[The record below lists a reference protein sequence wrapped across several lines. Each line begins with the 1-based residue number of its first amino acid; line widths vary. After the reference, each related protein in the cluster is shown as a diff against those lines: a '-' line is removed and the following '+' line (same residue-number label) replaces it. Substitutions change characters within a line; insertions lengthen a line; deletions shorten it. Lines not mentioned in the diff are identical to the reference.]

1 MKNVLVIGG
10 SVFTGRVF
18 SIQSSKNGGF
28 DLHVVN
34 RGNYPM
40 ELEHVTTYKCNR
52 HSPRMIARLVPD
64 ITYDALVDFCAY
76 EPGEIKSV
84 IDALGGRIKQY
95 IFFSTAS
102 VYVPTQGFIDENT
115 PIVSSPDA
123 SALRASSSK
132 VTASS
137 ASVSNASVM
146 TFDNDMT
153 DDYVQNKIKLENE
166 LIEACEKAGIKYTIL
181 RPTFIY
187 GPFNYAPR
195 ESYFIERI
203 ARKRPVPVPIDA
215 QSRFN
220 FVYVLDIAAALMTC
234 IGDKRAY
241 DNVFNLAGAE
251 TLTYPQLI
259 SDFERYNSGPFETLG
274 VTVAQAEEEQIPL
287 PFPLSDDVLVDGKKF
302 AEAFE
307 FEYTP
312 FSEGMERTFKVF
324 YSLYTT

>member
-84 IDALGGRIKQY
+84 IDALGSRIKQY

-102 VYVPTQGFIDENT
+102 VYVPTQGFVDENT
-115 PIVSSPDA
+115 PIISPPA
-123 SALRASSSK
+123 SDSDT
-132 VTASS
+132 V
-137 ASVSNASVM
+137 
-146 TFDNDMT
+146 

-166 LIEACEKAGIKYTIL
+166 LVEACEKSGIKYTIL

-220 FVYVLDIAAALMTC
+220 FVYVLDIAGALMAC
-234 IGDKRAY
+234 IGDERAY
-241 DNVFNLAGAE
+241 DSVFNLAGGE
-251 TLTYPQLI
+251 TLTYPQMI

-287 PFPLSDDVLVDGKKF
+287 PFPLSDDVLVNGKKF
-302 AEAFE
+302 AETFE